1 MTLTIKTDLD
11 ALNYLRESKALPIV
25 SVWAV
30 EFAVIVSKWTT
41 RRRTRLALTQLTRHQ
56 LRDVGLTPDQALD
69 ESAKVFWQA

>member
-1 MTLTIKTDLD
+1 MTLVIKSDLD
-11 ALNYLRESKALPIV
+11 ALVYLRETKALPIV

-41 RRRTRLALTQLTRHQ
+41 RRRTRLALRQLNAHQ

-69 ESAKVFWQA
+69 ESARVFWKA